1 MAGYPDNLL
10 EDRDMKLDALV
21 VMIRDNRHTLPSE
34 IVELADRAFCLD
46 VEYHAV
52 TQKEEAEND
61 RHRIQL
67 AMDLTDE
74 EFDKRFY
81 LTDDFLWETRK

>member
-1 MAGYPDNLL
+1 MAGYPDTLL

-21 VMIRDNRHTLPSE
+21 VKIRDNRHTLPPE
-34 IVELADRAFCLD
+34 IVDLADRAFCLE

-52 TQKEEAEND
+52 EQKEEAEND

-67 AMDLTDE
+67 VMNLTDE
-74 EFDKRFY
+74 QFDERFY

>member
-1 MAGYPDNLL
+1 MAGYPDTLL
-10 EDRDMKLDALV
+10 EDRDMKLDDLV
-21 VMIRDNRHTLPSE
+21 VKILADRDNLPPA
-34 IVELADRAFCLD
+34 IVELAKAADDLER
-46 VEYHAV
+46 EYLNHE
-52 TQKEEAEND
+52 QKEAAEND

-81 LTDDFLWETRK
+81 MTDDFRWETRK

>member
-1 MAGYPDNLL
+1 MAGYPDTLR
-10 EDRDMKLDALV
+10 EDRDSKLDALV
-21 VMIRDNRHTLPSE
+21 LKILTSLDDLPPA
-34 IVELADRAFCLD
+34 IVELAQAADDLER
-46 VEYHAV
+46 EYFYH
-52 TQKEEAEND
+52 QHKEDAEND

-67 AMDLTDE
+67 AMNLTDE